1 MQSWSSEKL
10 LRKLGSSSAGVAWTE
25 FLRRF
30 TPVMISVIRQF
41 QHEEQRIHDCYLFVC
56 EKLVDNRFRRLR
68 AWRRQD
74 NYRFSTWLRAI
85 VSNLCI
91 DWHRAEYGRL
101 RPFRTLS
108 DLTELEHRIYRLRF
122 ERNQSLRECLE
133 TIVVDYPRMTELE
146 LAGIIRQINRT
157 LTPRQHW
164 IISTRKRVTV
174 SIDDTEGRRE
184 ASVTGSNGDSPE
196 ESASREEEETR
207 LEAAMQQ
214 LPAMQRLVLR
224 LRFQQG
230 LTLREVARASGLK
243 DEFKARY
250 QVHLALDHLNQIL
263 KN

>member
-1 MQSWSSEKL
+1 MKNWSSEKL
-10 LRKLGSSSAGVAWTE
+10 LRKLGSSVAGEAWSE

-30 TPVMISVIRQF
+30 TPVIISVIHQF

-68 AWRRQD
+68 SWRRQS

-91 DWHRAEYGRL
+91 DWHRAEYGRQ

-122 ERNQSLRECLE
+122 ERNRSLRECYEAVL
-133 TIVVDYPRMTELE
+133 VDYPEMTELE

-164 IISTRKRVTV
+164 IISTRQGATI
-174 SIDDTEGRRE
+174 SIDDTDGRRE
-184 ASVTGSNGDSPE
+184 ASVSNGNGDDPE
-196 ESASREEEETR
+196 KSAVREEEQAR

-214 LPAMQRLVLR
+214 LPPDQRLLLR
-224 LRFQQG
+224 LRYQQG
-230 LTLREVARASGLK
+230 LTLKEVARVAGLA

-250 QVHLALDHLNQIL
+250 QVHLALDQLHQLL

>member
-1 MQSWSSEKL
+1 MQDWSSEKL
-10 LRKLGSSSAGVAWTE
+10 LRKLGSSVAGEAWSE

-30 TPVMISVIRQF
+30 TPVIISVIRQF
-41 QHEEQRIHDCYLFVC
+41 QHDEQRIHDCYLFVC

-68 AWRRQD
+68 VWRRQE

-91 DWHRAEYGRL
+91 DWHRAECGRQ

-108 DLTELEHRIYRLRF
+108 DLTELEHRIYRMRF
-122 ERNQSLRECLE
+122 ERNLSLRECFE
-133 TIVVDYPRMTELE
+133 AIAIEYPEMTELE

-164 IISTRKRVTV
+164 IISSRQRATV
-174 SIDDTEGRRE
+174 SIDETEARRE
-184 ASVTGSNGDSPE
+184 ASISNGSENSPE
-196 ESASREEEETR
+196 LSAAREEEQAR
-207 LEAAMQQ
+207 LESAMQQ
-214 LPAMQRLVLR
+214 LPAGQRLVLR

-230 LTLREVARASGLK
+230 LTLREVARAAGLD

-250 QVHLALDHLNQIL
+250 QVHLALDHLNRLL